1 MNVRTDGRKHQALTH
16 EREEK
21 RSGGVGAGVEG
32 ERDRERERE
41 RERGGGWGLSA
52 NRQPAATARLL
63 RLAALQQL

>member
-1 MNVRTDGRKHQALTH
+1 MNERTDGRKHQTLTH
-16 EREEK
+16 EREK
-21 RSGGVGAGVEG
+21 RREVGGGRGEGRG
-32 ERDRERERE
+32 ERQRERE